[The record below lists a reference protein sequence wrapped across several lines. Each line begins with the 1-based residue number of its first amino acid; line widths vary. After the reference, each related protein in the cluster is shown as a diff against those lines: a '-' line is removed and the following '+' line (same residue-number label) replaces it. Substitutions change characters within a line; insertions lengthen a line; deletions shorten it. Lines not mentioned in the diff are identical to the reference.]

1 MKRFITSLFLTFTL
15 TTFSQDGIED
25 LLAAGVDDAQKFSQ
39 NYFSPA
45 TDAVIY
51 GMSSGWFNTAKSK
64 KFLRFEISVIGNLSF
79 TDTSDQYFQLNTA
92 DYNNL
97 SFGTFSADPSSQNV
111 ATALGENNPDVE
123 MIVNVQDPN
132 SNQSAEIPITL
143 PQGLASEGIN
153 FVPTGFIQAS
163 IGLIKGFELKAR
175 YLPEVNSE
183 DIDSEFYGFGLQNE
197 LTELIPFDKVLPI
210 SISALAGYSKYKGEY
225 RLSESDLV
233 SGINR
238 RIESEAES
246 WLFAAIVS
254 TKLPVINFYGSLGY
268 VTGDARTSLL
278 GQYNLDTG
286 ISSVDGEVLVDPF
299 TVSSDVSGARATL
312 GFKLKLAFFRIHA
325 DYSFQ
330 EFNTASVGIS
340 LGI

>member
-1 MKRFITSLFLTFTL
+1 MKVKFSILFLLLTL
-15 TTFSQDGIED
+15 QISAQQDIES
-25 LLAAGVDDAQKFSQ
+25 LLAAGIEDAQRFSQ
-39 NYFSPA
+39 SYFSPA
-45 TDAVIY
+45 SDAIIY

-64 KFLRFEISVIGNLSF
+64 KSFRFEVSVIGNLSF
-79 TDTSDQYFQLNTA
+79 SNSDSKSFNLNTA

-97 SFGTFSADPSSQNV
+97 SFGNFQSGPISRNV
-111 ATALGENNPDVE
+111 ATALGENNPSIE
-123 MIVNVQDPN
+123 MIATVEDPD
-132 SNQSAEIPITL
+132 SNQSVQIPIEL

-153 FVPTGFIQAS
+153 FVPTGFVQAS

-175 YLPEVNSE
+175 FLPEVNTE
-183 DIDSEFYGFGLQNE
+183 DIDSKFYGFGLQNE
-197 LTELIPFDKVLPI
+197 LTELIPFDKALPVRI
-210 SISALAGYSKYKGEY
+210 AAIAGYSRYEGEF
-225 RLSESDLV
+225 RFNDSDIV
-233 SGINR
+233 SGVNR

-268 VTGDARTSLL
+268 VTGNSTTSLL

-286 ISSVDGEVLVDPF
+286 INSVDSQPLIDPF
-299 TVSSDVSGARATL
+299 SITSDVSGARATL
-312 GFKLKLAFFRIHA
+312 GFKLKLAFFRLHA